1 MPPPGRMTMACGLRG
16 SMPRYPITRTE
27 KTMGTIRS
35 IRLPDIFY
43 REDERGERT
52 VVDREGAV
60 EYVTDGQNFGIR
72 LEAGSVEWLGTDPED
87 AFGPGA
93 IVLESESEKRAR

>member
-1 MPPPGRMTMACGLRG
+1 
-16 SMPRYPITRTE
+16 
-27 KTMGTIRS
+27 MGTIRS
-35 IRLPDIFY
+35 IRLPDMFY

-60 EYVTDGQNFGIR
+60 DYVTDGQNFGVR
-72 LEAGSVEWLGTDPED
+72 LEAGNVEWLGMDPVE

-93 IVLESESEKRAR
+93 EVLEGESEKRAR